1 LTTPVLN
8 SSRKL
13 WPPVSL
19 QEELADDL
27 LCIQTLILLRKKK
40 KKKKEERNRRSRCS
54 KYYEFLFA
62 TLAQIAVLKPW
73 RQASKQAGRQAGRLG
88 IAVQL

>member
-8 SSRKL
+8 SSREL

-19 QEELADDL
+19 QEELAGDL

-40 KKKKEERNRRSRCS
+40 KKKEERKRRSRCS

-62 TLAQIAVLKPW
+62 TSAAG
-73 RQASKQAGRQAGRLG
+73 KQAGRPG

>member
-1 LTTPVLN
+1 
-8 SSRKL
+8 
-13 WPPVSL
+13 
-19 QEELADDL
+19 
-27 LCIQTLILLRKKK
+27 LLRKKK
-40 KKKKEERNRRSRCS
+40 KEERKRRSRCS

-73 RQASKQAGRQAGRLG
+73 RQASRQAGRLG